1 MSTDK
6 KSRSKTLQERIISV
20 LDGSTP
26 SKYIKVVA
34 SVNAAGAVSYKLTQ
48 VVISGHKALWGE
60 GERKNHEFTYYPSL
74 RLAGVPSHVAHF
86 ATTSKISSD
95 YFRVGLS
102 KATHLSADR
111 VSYPEPSVL
120 ETAQVGG
127 VSKSV
132 VWNEVTV
139 SYADLFV
146 MQNSADPSSSPTDKH
161 LSSLEDISREM
172 SSFLGDSDIAPAKAE
187 PKSGFSVKKAP
198 SRDAAYLRQLVG
210 EGSAAKPLNV
220 TSYNKGKFT
229 GTRRTNGMGA
239 GVPLS
244 TEEGNALS
252 HVYFKPDV
260 RNGLKTAPDSVT
272 DFLVDLGYSA
282 TEARRIVEAAMRSSL
297 SPAAKTAQTS
307 FAAPPLVSAA
317 PVAAPWA
324 PPVPAA
330 PVWGSVPAPLA
341 GTPWGTAASG
351 TATSMPGLTP
361 ATATNP
367 FPVLSRSTASSP
379 RSSAS
384 GGVFGTATTVP
395 R

>member
-1 MSTDK
+1 MSTVK

-20 LDGSTP
+20 LGGSSP
-26 SKYIKVVA
+26 SEYIKVVA
-34 SVNAAGAVSYKLTQ
+34 STNAAGAVSYKLTQ

-74 RLAGVPSHVAHF
+74 RLAGVPSHVAHY
-86 ATTSKISSD
+86 AAASKID
-95 YFRVGLS
+95 LAFFRVALNKGNHIS
-102 KATHLSADR
+102 TER
-111 VSYPEPSVL
+111 VVYSEPSVV

-127 VSKSV
+127 VSKSLT
-132 VWNEVTV
+132 WNNVTV
-139 SYADLFV
+139 SYADLFAV
-146 MQNSADPSSSPTDKH
+146 QNSTDSSPSVDKL
-161 LSSLEDISREM
+161 LSSLEDISRDM

-367 FPVLSRSTASSP
+367 FPVLSRSAASSP
-379 RSSAS
+379 AATN
-384 GGVFGTATTVP
+384 GV